1 MGEST
6 FGKRL
11 GQIMQNKDMS
21 RGALKDATGISL
33 QSICN
38 YLNDKRKPDC
48 EIVAEIATALNV
60 SSDYLLGLSD
70 IPSRDEQLQ
79 GVHEKTGLSESAINH
94 LTTLKQQIG
103 GEYAK
108 GRLDFYSS
116 FITDFGIIGLIELY
130 PGIIYSLKHKGMSDE
145 QSGVFENI
153 DEAIRF
159 YRFEAME
166 TIMRFLD
173 RYFSDVKVVSLRE
186 VE

>member
-11 GQIMQNKDMS
+11 TAIMQEKGIN
-21 RGALKDATGISL
+21 RAALKDATGISL
-33 QSICN
+33 QSISN
-38 YLNDKRKPDC
+38 YLNDRRKPDC
-48 EIVAEIATALNV
+48 EIVAEIAAALNV
-60 SSDYLLGLSD
+60 SSDYLLGLSN
-70 IPSRDEQLQ
+70 ISSRDEQLQ
-79 GVHEKTGLSESAINH
+79 GIHEKIGLSEPAINH
-94 LTTLKQQIG
+94 LTRLNQNFG
-103 GEYAK
+103 GGYAK
-108 GRLDFYSS
+108 CRLDFYSS
-116 FITDFGIIGLIELY
+116 FITNYGIIGLIELY

-145 QSGVFENI
+145 QSSVFENI

-173 RYFSDVKVVSLRE
+173 RYFSDIEVVSLNE